1 MGEMNEENEGNMSLV
16 EEWIDDIT
24 NYQQLSPKT
33 RRTYINDVKNAARI
47 FGEHGTSF
55 TELRKED
62 LKHYLA
68 TIKEETNR
76 LDGLSHGRLKGV
88 FSAINSMME
97 FLIYEEKTFHNP
109 IPSFRKR
116 YI

>member
-1 MGEMNEENEGNMSLV
+1 MDQLSQEHQANLILV

-68 TIKEETNR
+68 TIKEETNPTI
-76 LDGLSHGRLKGV
+76 K
-88 FSAINSMME
+88 
-97 FLIYEEKTFHNP
+97 
-109 IPSFRKR
+109 PSVVL
-116 YI
+116 